1 MDAAT
6 LKVRVVG
13 TDLPGLSFT
22 DGDDPVHPKSPVYV
36 GVQRGREVIGAV
48 PADRESVVFDLEF
61 RVAPT
66 ATGGVNFLGPY
77 AQGTPGDRFF
87 YLAWGVQAKGKAFA
101 MFRRLKV
108 RLGHYSWAEVQKA
121 VGAGRALTVHLRL
134 TDGRGGPLCATP
146 PATHLRWDPPS
157 KQPPRVRRARG

>member
-1 MDAAT
+1 MRHGRLEDAS
-6 LKVRVVG
+6 
-13 TDLPGLSFT
+13 GL
-22 DGDDPVHPKSPVYV
+22 
-36 GVQRGREVIGAV
+36 IGASYYS
-48 PADRESVVFDLEF
+48 PL
-61 RVAPT
+61 
-66 ATGGVNFLGPY
+66 FL
-77 AQGTPGDRFF
+77 
-87 YLAWGVQAKGKAFA
+87 
-101 MFRRLKV
+101 FRRLKV